1 MNDAAKGI
9 PILLVEDDEND
20 ILITKRAFERYN
32 FTNELY
38 VTRDGEEALEF
49 IYRKGEYSNEDI
61 PTPGLILLDINMPK
75 MNGIEVLR
83 NLKGDPDKKRIPVVM
98 LTTSRR
104 DQDMIESYNLG
115 VNSYIVKPVDFTKFL
130 EAISTINL
138 YWSLNQLPE

>member
-1 MNDAAKGI
+1 MNTDNAI

-20 ILITKRAFERYN
+20 ILMTKRAFERYN
-32 FTNELY
+32 ITNRLY
-38 VTRDGEEALEF
+38 VVRDGEEAIDF
-49 IYRKGEYSNEDI
+49 IYGTGEYASTTL

-83 NLKGDPDKKRIPVVM
+83 HLKGDEDKRRIPVVM

-104 DQDMIESYNLG
+104 EQDKIESYNLG
-115 VNSYIVKPVDFTKFL
+115 VNSYIVKPVDFSKFL

-138 YWSLNQLPE
+138 YWSLNQLPA